1 MSKIEPIIIKMLKP
15 KIMINLRLWFFLIV
29 KFNTLI
35 FMNINIAESSN
46 IGSMFGMNA
55 VSEKSFR
62 YMNGVINLLPNIS
75 VRKLKKPPT

>member
-1 MSKIEPIIIKMLKP
+1 MPMIELIIINMLKP

-35 FMNINIAESSN
+35 FMNMNNAESSN
-46 IGSMFGMNA
+46 IGSMFGMYA

-62 YMNGVINLLPNIS
+62 YMNGVISLLPNIS
-75 VRKLKKPPT
+75 VKKLKKPPT